1 MKSTGATGQS
11 PAAIKVEG
19 LHKSFGKLDVLKNI
33 STEIKKGEVVAIIGP
48 SGSGKSTFLRCMN
61 LLETPTQG
69 HVYVKGQDITSP
81 KTDIALIR
89 QEIGMVFQHFHL
101 FPHMTVLDNLTYAPI
116 KVKGMSKEAARAKGL
131 ELLTRVGLSD
141 KADVYPNR
149 LSGGQ
154 KQRVAIAR
162 SLAMEP
168 EIMLFDE
175 PTSALDPEMVKEV
188 LDVMKSLA
196 HTGITMA
203 IVTHEMG
210 FAREVADR
218 ILFLDE
224 GRLVEDAPPIEFFAQ
239 PKHDR
244 AKQFLEKM
252 L

>member
-1 MKSTGATGQS
+1 V
-11 PAAIKVEG
+11 IKVEN
-19 LHKSFGKLDVLKNI
+19 LYKSFGKLEVLKGI
-33 STEIKKGEVVAIIGP
+33 STEIQRGDVVAIIGP

-61 LLETPTQG
+61 LLEVPTKG
-69 HVYVKGQDITSP
+69 KIFIKGQDITAP
-81 KTDIALIR
+81 KADVARIR
-89 QEIGMVFQHFHL
+89 QNIGMVFQHFHL
-101 FPHMTVLDNLTYAPI
+101 FPHMTVMENLTYAPV
-116 KVKGMSKEAARAKGL
+116 KVKGLSKEAAVHKGK
-131 ELLTRVGLSD
+131 ELLARVGLSD
-141 KADVYPNR
+141 KADVYPSR

-218 ILFLDE
+218 ICFLDE
-224 GRLVEDAPPIEFFAQ
+224 GRLVEEASPQEFFRNPQ
-239 PKHDR
+239 SDR